1 MPHTLLLADDSVTIQ
16 RLVELTFA
24 NEPVTVVI
32 ARDGRHAVSMLA
44 DLTPDIVLADISMPG
59 LDGYELTRHIR
70 QTPALA
76 TVPVLLLVGAF
87 ESIDSAR
94 ANDVGADGVLT
105 KPLEPQVVVARVN
118 ELLAGRA
125 LPDAP
130 AMVPPPRPPQAER
143 LDDYFAELDQAISTR
158 AAAAPVATPPSDTA
172 TDPPSPSALAGAF
185 SALLAAE
192 QSGAA
197 PEAFVEWLPEALPSP
212 PAAVPPVTTVISDEV
227 IEQIVERV
235 LARISTS
242 VVQDTVREAVSSV
255 ASTTAE
261 RLVREEIDRIKSHI
275 K

>member
-32 ARDGRHAVSMLA
+32 AGDGRHAVSMLA

-130 AMVPPPRPPQAER
+130 ALVPPPRPPQAER
-143 LDDYFAELDQAISTR
+143 LDDYFAELDHAISTR
-158 AAAAPVATPPSDTA
+158 AAAAPVAAPSAHADL
-172 TDPPSPSALAGAF
+172 PSPSALAGAF

-197 PEAFVEWLPEALPSP
+197 PEAFVEWLPEELPSP
-212 PAAVPPVTTVISDEV
+212 PAAVPPVTTVITDEV
-227 IEQIVERV
+227 IEQIVDRV